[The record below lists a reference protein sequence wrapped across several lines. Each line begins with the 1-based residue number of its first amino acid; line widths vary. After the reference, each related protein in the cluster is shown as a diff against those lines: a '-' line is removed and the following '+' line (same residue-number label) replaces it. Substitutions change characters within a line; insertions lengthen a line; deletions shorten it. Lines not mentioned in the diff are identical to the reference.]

1 MFGGRDP
8 TNTLRAAAAPGRGE
22 LQTPSFRAAHSAQAL
37 VLGISAFSHSVLYFL
52 IFDFYGF
59 SFTSLIRE
67 RQQDGIVQSFN
78 ID

>member
-1 MFGGRDP
+1 MLLAVLAQDSTQSRIPAESTQLPALGLLAV
-8 TNTLRAAAAPGRGE
+8 LR
-22 LQTPSFRAAHSAQAL
+22 HSL
-37 VLGISAFSHSVLYFL
+37 GGISAFSHSVLYFL

-78 ID
+78 AD